1 MKLKFAL
8 GITLERWTWLMMS
21 HWLTIPSSKIG
32 FWSANDTLFKWQR
45 WWHHLLSLFFKTDQ
59 INQFG
64 FANYKQFFYES
75 KTTLSQ
81 LFHETKINLIFQNTI
96 IKFLKLTKLQQKQ
109 QPKRVLIRLLPS
121 LFIELGW
128 YLTTYVKLIK
138 QLCFL

>member
-1 MKLKFAL
+1 MV
-8 GITLERWTWLMMS
+8 T
-21 HWLTIPSSKIG
+21 SSTVS
-32 FWSANDTLFKWQR
+32 FYQDR
-45 WWHHLLSLFFKTDQ
+45 DQ

-75 KTTLSQ
+75 KITLSQ

-121 LFIELGW
+121 LFIELG
-128 YLTTYVKLIK
+128 
-138 QLCFL
+138 